1 MTIDLGVLER
11 ERPDDRR
18 QPGHWAG
25 WWRWRRTPVRRWGQ
39 GALAVLLSL
48 PLAAATPLP
57 PPGLVPVW
65 THAMLSLSG
74 TAPLPRP
81 VPDGPHLYAVAPTA
95 AGPALVAYR
104 LADGS
109 VAWRAPV
116 AGDVAAV
123 RVAAGVPVVTTA
135 GPHATAYDPATGRV
149 LWRRAGVPW
158 QEVGGSLL
166 VVGEPTGDP
175 FRLVTAVDP
184 ATGRALWRRAGVP
197 WREVGGSL
205 LVVAVPAGSGHLRV
219 VTAVDPRTGD
229 ALGVVTGQADPA
241 VSPWQ
246 APDGSLHLFT
256 LNRDGGLARH
266 PMAGGPVRSVDT
278 AHEQR
283 QGEPRDDSLGVV
295 DDLVVVTD
303 RTGPL
308 RAVAAYDPVTLRHR
322 WTLPGGYGASPCGPV
337 VCVRVVDP
345 DAGPYPSVR
354 GVDPR
359 SGATR
364 WSASCAD
371 ADLSGGSCTM
381 SVRGLGQGR
390 LWMEMVVP
398 DRYTQGSRV
407 TSWVADATTGEP
419 LTDGLAWSLRERHGG
434 SALLLSQGDRERAP
448 GTPARPRRWWWAR
461 AGAGPEVEVLGSV
474 DATTCV
480 PHDPYLV
487 CWTDREG
494 VTVWRIDR

>member
-18 QPGHWAG
+18 QSGHWAG

-65 THAMLSLSG
+65 THATLSLSG

-166 VVGEPTGDP
+166 VV
-175 FRLVTAVDP
+175 A
-184 ATGRALWRRAGVP
+184 A
-197 WREVGGSL
+197 
-205 LVVAVPAGSGHLRV
+205 PAGGGHRRV

-229 ALGVVTGQADPA
+229 ALGMVAGEADPA

-295 DDLVVVTD
+295 DGLVVVTD

-308 RAVAAYDPVTLRHR
+308 RAVAAYDAVTLRHR
-322 WTLPGGYGASPCGPV
+322 WTVPGGYGSSPCGPV
-337 VCVRVVDP
+337 VCVRVADP

-359 SGATR
+359 SGVTR

-419 LTDGLAWSLRERHGG
+419 LTDGLAWSLRERHGA